1 MDNNEIKILKTAILN
16 EIEGEKFYK
25 RAAQDTRDQDASK
38 AFLAMA
44 ADERRHQE
52 MLREMLTHVM
62 SGTQMMLDKFSLK
75 GTPSPQIFTA
85 THVME
90 TENAM
95 EISVFHIAI
104 MMEKASIDYYR
115 SAAEQ
120 TKTPEAKELYLSLAD
135 WEVTHLDSME
145 KIYDTLTEN
154 WWDHQSYSPS

>member
-25 RAAQDTRDQDASK
+25 RAAQDTRDQDAST
-38 AFLAMA
+38 AFLSMA
-44 ADERRHQE
+44 ADERKHQD
-52 MLREMLTHVM
+52 MLREMLSHLM
-62 SGTQMMLDKFSLK
+62 SGTQMVLDILSLK
-75 GTPSPQIFTA
+75 GVPSPQIFSA
-85 THVME
+85 THNME

-104 MMEKASIDYYR
+104 MMEKASIDYYHQ
-115 SAAEQ
+115 AANQ
-120 TKTPEAKELYLSLAD
+120 TQNPEAKELYLSLAD

>member
-38 AFLAMA
+38 AFLSMA
-44 ADERRHQE
+44 ADERRHQD
-52 MLREMLTHVM
+52 MLREMMTQLTA
-62 SGTQMMLDKFSLK
+62 GGEIKREKLNLK

-115 SAAEQ
+115 LAAEQ

-145 KIYDTLTEN
+145 KIYDTLTNN